1 MTMMLP
7 AGFRFQPTDEE
18 LISFYLLRKVR
29 GEELGWDGIGES
41 DIYGEKAPWQICGDL
56 CDQEKLYVFTR
67 LKKLSK
73 NRVARSAGCGVWHEN
88 SSDKIYDYQGD
99 VIGAR
104 KLFCFKVKESSCMKK
119 SNWIMHEFSLVGEQE
134 RTTNWVLCTIQKKG
148 SDQSRAGIKR
158 CRLQDQSCSAVIPV
172 EIETPQSCINTEV
185 LLLEDGTQQRKRMR
199 CDVECDG
206 PQETETPSECPYEFG
221 TPESEFTPSQNS
233 DLETQM
239 DNSDSG
245 FDISYTDL
253 EAFMNCP
260 PAESN
265 DDSESEFYASYGYLP
280 PPSSPEGGH
289 LPLGTWVDFCDVEF
303 GTLLA

>member
-1 MTMMLP
+1 
-7 AGFRFQPTDEE
+7 
-18 LISFYLLRKVR
+18 
-29 GEELGWDGIGES
+29 
-41 DIYGEKAPWQICGDL
+41 
-56 CDQEKLYVFTR
+56 
-67 LKKLSK
+67 
-73 NRVARSAGCGVWHEN
+73 
-88 SSDKIYDYQGD
+88 
-99 VIGAR
+99 
-104 KLFCFKVKESSCMKK
+104 MKK

-172 EIETPQSCINTEV
+172 EIETPQSCINTDV

-199 CDVECDG
+199 CDVECDA
-206 PQETETPSECPYEFG
+206 TETPSSECPSEFG

-239 DNSDSG
+239 DNSDSE

-253 EAFMNCP
+253 EAFMNCL
-260 PAESN
+260 PAASN

-280 PPSSPEGGH
+280 PPPSPEGGH